1 MDPNALVLQY
11 LSEAHATETA
21 LVTNLRAHIAMTTDD
36 SYRKLLERHLK
47 ETQAQVS
54 NIDDRRAEFGA
65 EGGKG
70 FVAGAVGLAMDA
82 VGQILVLSKGPFDA
96 VRTTSQQERML
107 KNARDECA
115 TEAIEI
121 ALYDALEAAANAAGD
136 TKTAKL
142 AVDHRKQEEKMLS
155 DLRKEIGK
163 LAVATFEDKTATKAK
178 STATGSARAK
188 SPTAKSSS
196 AKSSTAKSPSRRR
209 STASKS

>member
-11 LSEAHATETA
+11 LSEARATETA
-21 LVTNLRAHIAMTTDD
+21 LVTNLTAHIAMTSDAQ
-36 SYRKLLERHLK
+36 YEKVLRRHLD
-47 ETQAQVS
+47 ETKAQVK
-54 NIDDRRAEFGA
+54 NIDERRSELGA
-65 EGGKG
+65 DGGKG

-82 VGQILVLSKGPFDA
+82 VGQILVLTKGPIDA

-142 AVDHRKQEEKMLS
+142 AVDHRKQEERMLA
-155 DLRKEIGK
+155 DLRKQIGR
-163 LAVATFEDKTATKAK
+163 LAVATFEDKTKTKAK
-178 STATGSARAK
+178 SKAS
-188 SPTAKSSS
+188 TAKSSGP
-196 AKSSTAKSPSRRR
+196 TTRRR
-209 STASKS
+209 STAAKS